1 MTTDPSREA
10 FEKWAKEEGYDTAR
24 TYDTDRSCWVWL
36 NPMTADLWKA
46 WQAAMAQLS
55 AQAVPQCDKLIA
67 ALCPDFCDARF
78 PGDRPIMR
86 QLVRD
91 ALPAAPLQQVE

>member
-46 WQAAMAQLS
+46 WQAAMAHKEVEL
-55 AQAVPQCDKLIA
+55 P
-67 ALCPDFCDARF
+67 PDV
-78 PGDRPIMR
+78 ITVN
-86 QLVRD
+86 LVRHAGLD
-91 ALPAAPLQQVE
+91 KHKARECEQIVLQLLAAPLQQGE